1 MNKLALITGASSGI
15 GRATALR
22 LAKEN
27 YNIIVT
33 GRRND
38 RLESLQAEIKS
49 YYDVKVFTAQFDIQQ
64 KEAVQEFVNFLNGE
78 WRDVDVLVNNA
89 GLALGKE
96 PFHRGN
102 LHDWDIMIDT
112 NVKGMMYISKL
123 ISEIMVGR
131 GKGHILNI
139 TSTASTQVYQDG
151 GIYCASKHAA
161 LAMSKSMRIDLLPH
175 GIKVSSISPGAV
187 ETEFSTVRFKGDTVK
202 AQSTYDGFT
211 PLYANDIADMVAY
224 VVNQPEHVNIN
235 DIEVTCLAQANAYY
249 FNKEK

>member
-22 LAKEN
+22 LAKEG

-38 RLESLQAEIKS
+38 RLESLQSEIKS

-64 KEAVQEFVNFLNGE
+64 KEAVQEFVNFLTGE

-96 PFHRGN
+96 SFQNGN
-102 LHDWDIMIDT
+102 LRDWDIMIDT

-123 ISEIMVGR
+123 ISEIMVTR
-131 GKGHILNI
+131 GQGHIVNI
-139 TSTASTQVYQDG
+139 TSTASTQVYKDG

-187 ETEFSTVRFKGDTVK
+187 ETEFSTVRFKGDIIK
-202 AQSTYDGFT
+202 AKDVYNGYT
-211 PLYANDIADMVAY
+211 PLYANDIADMIAY
-224 VVNQPEHVNIN
+224 VVNQPIHVNIN

-249 FNKEK
+249 FNKNK